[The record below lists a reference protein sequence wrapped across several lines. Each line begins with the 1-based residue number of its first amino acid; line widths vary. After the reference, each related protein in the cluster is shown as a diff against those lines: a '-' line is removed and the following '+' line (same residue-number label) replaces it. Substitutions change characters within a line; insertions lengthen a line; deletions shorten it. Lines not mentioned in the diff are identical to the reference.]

1 MSVAVTNLD
10 GVETADV
17 SLNDGR
23 VTVGFRAENA
33 VTIAQ
38 LRRAIRDQGFSPRES
53 VVTLSADM
61 ELREGTLVAVMPGS
75 RAVYELVAEEAISV
89 RLRSAVGTSIAIR
102 ARVGADEDEETPTE
116 LTVIRVSGR

>member
-1 MSVAVTNLD
+1 MTKLD

-53 VVTLSADM
+53 VVTLSA
-61 ELREGTLVAVMPGS
+61 EIEIREGRLVAVVPGS
-75 RAVYELVAEEAISV
+75 RAIYELTAEEGNSA

-102 ARVGADEDEETPTE
+102 GRLGADEDDATPTE
-116 LTVIRVSGR
+116 LTVIRVGGR

>member
-1 MSVAVTNLD
+1 MTKLD

-53 VVTLSADM
+53 VVTLSA
-61 ELREGTLVAVMPGS
+61 EIEIRGGTLVAVVPGS
-75 RAVYELVAEEAISV
+75 RTIYELTAEEGISA
-89 RLRSAVGTSIAIR
+89 RLRSAVGTSITVR
-102 ARVGADEDEETPTE
+102 ARLGADEDEKTPTE
-116 LTVIRVSGR
+116 LTVIRASGR